1 MLNLDQVNALDEA
14 AFVEALGWLYEHSPW
29 VMARAWR
36 ARPFADL
43 EAIHAAALAALDAA
57 TAEERLALIRAHP
70 ELAGKAAIAR
80 DLTAASASEQA
91 GAGLDRLT
99 PEEFARFGDLNA
111 AYAARFAFPFIICA
125 RLNDKT
131 SILAAMARRLGHT
144 REDEIVEAMVQ
155 IGLIGR
161 LRLAGAVG
169 L

>member
-1 MLNLDQVNALDEA
+1 MLSLAEINAKDET
-14 AFVEALGWLYEHSPW
+14 AFVDALGWLYEHSPW
-29 VMARAWR
+29 VMTRAWA
-36 ARPFADL
+36 ARPFADV
-43 EAIHAAALAALDAA
+43 EAVHAAALAALDAA
-57 TAEERLALIRAHP
+57 SAEDRLALIRAHP

-99 PEEFARFGDLNA
+99 PDEFARFGDLNA
-111 AYAARFAFPFIICA
+111 AYGARFAFPFIICA
-125 RLNDKT
+125 RLNDKV
-131 SILAAMARRLGHT
+131 SILAAMERRLGHT
-144 REDEIVEAMVQ
+144 QEEEVAEAIVQ